1 MWKEIFE
8 DIKRNN
14 KHELSLH
21 QEKLLS
27 LLESNNGDVD
37 NDLFTLKQLNFLQ
50 LSNSHSLE
58 KMSNLNELFNLQQ
71 LLLFGNKITSLPSG
85 MFNIF

>member
-21 QEKLLS
+21 QGKLLS